1 MILLFKDVK
10 PGQRFL
16 FYARYCFQESEPIMF
31 RGNFIEI
38 INTTLIINNVVSDQ
52 HSEYNNCGILSVPLV
67 WITKIETLDD
77 ITNQKLLIPSEIML
91 EIDLF
96 F

>member
-1 MILLFKDVK
+1 MALLFKDVN

-16 FYARYCFQESEPIMF
+16 FYTRKCCQESELIMF

-38 INTTLIINNVVSDQ
+38 INTTVIINNVACDQ
-52 HSEYNNCGILSVPLV
+52 HTAYNNCGILTMPLD
-67 WITKIETLDD
+67 WITKIETLDI

-96 F
+96 A

>member
-1 MILLFKDVK
+1 MALLFKDVN

-16 FYARYCFQESEPIMF
+16 FYTRNCCQESEPIMF
-31 RGNFIEI
+31 RGNFIKI
-38 INTTLIINNVVSDQ
+38 INTTVIINNVASDQ
-52 HSEYNNCGILSVPLV
+52 HCEYNNCGILTMPLD
-67 WITKIETLDD
+67 WITKVETLDD